1 MVLRIAK
8 NRWFWT
14 TLAALLLIFL
24 SASIF
29 RPQDVPTPPP
39 DYDLMQV
46 GMTTKE
52 VSLVLGRPE
61 IADIPCDREVETG
74 WNQAEGDIRN
84 VHVRFDHGRLVEK
97 KWSTYS
103 DKFGSWE
110 AEVRYRLK
118 RIADR
123 SGLSHYLA
131 TREVERLKKEDDRR
145 NQLIIKNLMKLKNEG
160 RSRPS
165 RQTRRNA
172 SPLPRNRC
180 FWATVAALLLVLPGI
195 SVFLQTRYDP
205 GPPPVAQRFS
215 RPGTLAFG
223 GDQTRTGR
231 QS

>member
-1 MVLRIAK
+1 VLRIAK

-29 RPQDVPTPPP
+29 RPQDDPTPPP

-61 IADIPCDREVETG
+61 IGDMPCDREVETG
-74 WNQAEGDIRN
+74 WNQVEGDIRS

-103 DKFGSWE
+103 DRFGPWE
-110 AEVRYRLK
+110 AELRYRLK

-131 TREVERLKKEDDRR
+131 TREAERLKEEDERQT
-145 NQLIIKNLMKLKNEG
+145 QLTIRKLMEKKKEG
-160 RSRPS
+160 RSWAS
-165 RQTRRNA
+165 RQTRRNGRL
-172 SPLPRNRC
+172 LPRNRC

-195 SVFLQTRYDP
+195 SVFLQIRYDP
-205 GPPPVAQRFS
+205 EPHVPTWP
-215 RPGTLAFG
+215 
-223 GDQTRTGR
+223 
-231 QS
+231 